1 MADIYGEGSNS
12 KKQWQKLKGAP
23 LSEKIKYIAT
33 YYGIPIIAGIAIIVF
48 AVSMTRSIIYNSIP
62 KIIALE
68 CYSGYGADN
77 AEDNLM
83 QAMSEKL
90 GVDPSKYHIEV
101 AFSGASTTDVQQAYT
116 LSQKIIA
123 RIAAGDLDACIGR
136 PELLGAYMN
145 PESIADGAFYDL
157 RKLLSA
163 DLVSRLEADGRL
175 VYYEIDGEN
184 IPYAIDVDGSHL
196 EELIGV
202 FNSGDILAF
211 VVSSKNVDGQ
221 KALAELICAD

>member
-101 AFSGASTTDVQQAYT
+101 AFSGAST
-116 LSQKIIA
+116 SS
-123 RIAAGDLDACIGR
+123 R
-136 PELLGAYMN
+136 P
-145 PESIADGAFYDL
+145 IRFH
-157 RKLLSA
+157 RKSSPGSPRETWTPASA
-163 DLVSRLEADGRL
+163 VRS
-175 VYYEIDGEN
+175 
-184 IPYAIDVDGSHL
+184 
-196 EELIGV
+196 
-202 FNSGDILAF
+202 FW
-211 VVSSKNVDGQ
+211 
-221 KALAELICAD
+221 ALT